1 VLQAVLT
8 KKIGIALAR
17 GRCFAG
23 RLLTFGLAMLLFG
36 LSPVQAQSRSVKII
50 RDAEIEALLRDYAAP
65 LFKAAGIGSR
75 GADIIIVQDRSFNA
89 FVASGSRM
97 FFHTGTLLQADTP
110 NEVIGV
116 IAHET
121 GHLAGGHL
129 QGLRNEM
136 ARAQA
141 IGLLAT
147 LLGAGAMIAGS
158 RSGSGIGG
166 QVGAAATTLG
176 PTIAMRTLL
185 SYRRAQESAADRAA
199 LKYLNGTKQSASG
212 MIRTFQRFADQAL
225 FAARFV
231 DPYVISHPMPR
242 ERIAQLERA
251 AGKSRYWGKTDAES
265 LVVRHAMMQAKLAAH
280 LESPAR
286 VARRFPKRDKSIAAR
301 YARAIVAYR
310 TGSIRLAVRQIDDLI
325 RTAPNYPY
333 FHELKGQALLESGK
347 AKASIAPLRKAVA
360 LAPNAGLIRILLGH
374 AMLETGDR
382 KLLNDAVGN
391 LRKGLNSEPLA
402 ADGYR
407 FLATALA
414 QQGRVAD
421 AEVATARGL
430 LIKGQIKSAKN
441 YAKRAQAKL
450 KRGTPGWL
458 QADDILS
465 YKVPKPRK

>member
-1 VLQAVLT
+1 MSRAVLT
-8 KKIGIALAR
+8 KKIEIALAR
-17 GRCFAG
+17 RRCLAG
-23 RLLTFGLAMLLFG
+23 RLLASGLALLLFG
-36 LSPVQAQSRSVKII
+36 LSPVQAQSRPVKII
-50 RDAEIEALLRDYAAP
+50 RDAEIESLLRDYAAP

-97 FFHTGTLLQADTP
+97 FFHTGTLLQSDTP

-141 IGLLAT
+141 IGILAT
-147 LLGAGAMIAGS
+147 VLGAGAMIAGS
-158 RSGSGIGG
+158 SLGSGIGG
-166 QVGAAATTLG
+166 NVGAAATTLG
-176 PTIAMRTLL
+176 PTIALRTLL

-199 LKYLNGTKQSASG
+199 LKYLSATKQSASG

-251 AGKSRYWGKTDAES
+251 AGKSRYWGNADPER
-265 LVVRHAMMQAKLAAH
+265 LVVRHAMMQAKLAAY

-286 VARRFPKRDKSIAAR
+286 VARRFPKRDNSIAAR

-310 TGSIRLAVRQIDDLI
+310 TGSMRRAVRQIDDLI
-325 RTAPNYPY
+325 RSAPNYPY

-374 AMLETGDR
+374 ALLETGNR

-391 LRKGLNSEPLA
+391 LRKGLNFEPLA

-407 FLATALA
+407 HLATALA
-414 QQGRVAD
+414 QQGRIAD

-430 LIKGQIKSAKN
+430 LIKGEVKTAKN